1 MSRASAA
8 GAGTRRIV
16 LCADDFALHAGV
28 SRGIVALARRQRL
41 SATSAMVLSPRWRED
56 AAALREL
63 RGTLDVGL
71 HLDWT
76 SRFALQAGHGLS
88 LGAALLRGATLGFA
102 PARARAVMARQLDAF
117 EQHWGAAPDH
127 IDGHQHVQQFD
138 GIRQALVAL
147 VAQRYG
153 PAAPYLRVSRPQRG
167 LSDVKSQVIAAMG
180 ARGLQ
185 RLARGAGL
193 GCASLLGG
201 VYDFGGDA
209 AAYALRMDG
218 WLQAAPEGLL
228 LMCHP
233 ADAPEPGDDVGA
245 ARVHEYAHLASA
257 SFAAQLAHHGV
268 ALVRGAALYGG
279 TLAPKRPETPQH
291 IGLPGR
297 QHHP

>member
-1 MSRASAA
+1 VLSWH
-8 GAGTRRIV
+8 RRR
-16 LCADDFALHAGV
+16 CRYTAHQQKTTALHAGV
-28 SRGIVALARRQRL
+28 SRGIVALARRQRV

-88 LGAALLRGATLGFA
+88 LGAALLLGATLGFA
-102 PARARAVMARQLDAF
+102 PPGAVMARQPTP
-117 EQHWGAAPDH
+117 EQHQRPTTSTASARAA
-127 IDGHQHVQQFD
+127 VD

-233 ADAPEPGDDVGA
+233 ADAPGTGDDVGGAFTNTRIWPVHPLPPNWRTTGWRWCA
-245 ARVHEYAHLASA
+245 ARGCM
-257 SFAAQLAHHGV
+257 AAPQRLNAQ
-268 ALVRGAALYGG
+268 
-279 TLAPKRPETPQH
+279 KRPST
-291 IGLPGR
+291 
-297 QHHP
+297 